1 MVYVRHRVSAT
12 LIVPLSLVRMQ
23 ILTAINYYNFYIVF
37 LILVRIRDVY
47 KLILEIILFY
57 YIHFLYLLLYLLYY
71 IYLSYLLYYI
81 FIILYLFIPVYYI
94 LLFYYFIM
102 ILLIILLCIINILS
116 FNSIHYVANE
126 KCDIRGSFSGIDGTG
141 SLRYVSHRRTNFSA
155 NSPANSPRIYY
166 ECFRFTGMASI
177 AAAGLEVHEAGRAL
191 RVQTEA
197 PHLVSMGSGRLSTA
211 VTLHPLPEG

>member
-1 MVYVRHRVSAT
+1 MRSG
-12 LIVPLSLVRMQ
+12 
-23 ILTAINYYNFYIVF
+23 
-37 LILVRIRDVY
+37 
-47 KLILEIILFY
+47 
-57 YIHFLYLLLYLLYY
+57 
-71 IYLSYLLYYI
+71 
-81 FIILYLFIPVYYI
+81 
-94 LLFYYFIM
+94 
-102 ILLIILLCIINILS
+102 
-116 FNSIHYVANE
+116 
-126 KCDIRGSFSGIDGTG
+126 IRGSFSGIDGTG